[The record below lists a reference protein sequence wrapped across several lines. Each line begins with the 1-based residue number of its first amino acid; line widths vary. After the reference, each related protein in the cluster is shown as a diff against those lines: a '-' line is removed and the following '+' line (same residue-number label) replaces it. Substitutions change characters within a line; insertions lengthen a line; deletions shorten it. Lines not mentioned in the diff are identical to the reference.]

1 MTRLVERAK
10 QPMKLLERSDLRGLS
25 FRTKEIG
32 CLPKS
37 IDTPDW
43 TLIFQ
48 LLWLFHICPTSP
60 TFSGS
65 ATGHQ
70 TLSRAWHIRSGFP
83 PDAPGEDRTIGH
95 TRTRGVECALGP
107 GVVCLGARQRR
118 HQSRFQIWD
127 VDRLELLG
135 RGQ

>member
-1 MTRLVERAK
+1 MERAK
-10 QPMKLLERSDLRGLS
+10 QPMESLERSDLRGLS

-48 LLWLFHICPTSP
+48 AFVATRFSTSAQLP
-60 TFSGS
+60 LHFPDLQP
-65 ATGHQ
+65 ATRH
-70 TLSRAWHIRSGFP
+70 SPRAWHIRSGFP
-83 PDAPGEDRTIGH
+83 PDAPGEDRTLGH